1 MKGGNEMINYYDLL
15 GVSPDATDEEIR
27 KAYKKNMKYYH
38 PDINKSANAE
48 NMSKALNNARDILL
62 DPLKREAYDIELGIS
77 KEQHRYHQD
86 DENVQYDSS
95 YGHNE
100 STDQEQNIYY
110 FETVTEA
117 FNYWMKNSDHG
128 ILRKMFSI
136 LAMIFIW
143 IFCKLL
149 MIIEIPVYAIL
160 SMINEMGRIWLM
172 IGALCFLI
180 QLFLGFDYFDFVPD
194 LKSKIFL
201 YIVTIFMFIGPS
213 LLSDILI
220 DSLPR
225 WVYAINSQGNLLMM
239 KVMGFRKL

>member
-1 MKGGNEMINYYDLL
+1 MINYYDLL

-38 PDINKSANAE
+38 PDVNKSANAE

-62 DPLKREAYDIELGIS
+62 DPIKRKAYDIELGIRQ
-77 KEQHRYHQD
+77 EQNCYHHNED
-86 DENVQYDSS
+86 AQYNSSSS
-95 YGHNE
+95 YG
-100 STDQEQNIYY
+100 STEKTENIYY
-110 FETVTEA
+110 FETVLDA
-117 FNYWMKNSDHG
+117 FNHWMKNSDDG
-128 ILRKMFSI
+128 IVKKLLSI
-136 LAMIFIW
+136 IAMIFIW
-143 IFCKLL
+143 TFCKIL

-160 SMINEMGRIWLM
+160 SMINAMGQIWLM

-194 LKSKIFL
+194 LKAKIFL
-201 YIVTIFMFIGPS
+201 YIVSIFMFIGPS

-220 DSLPR
+220 DLLPR

>member
-1 MKGGNEMINYYDLL
+1 
-15 GVSPDATDEEIR
+15 
-27 KAYKKNMKYYH
+27 
-38 PDINKSANAE
+38 
-48 NMSKALNNARDILL
+48 
-62 DPLKREAYDIELGIS
+62 
-77 KEQHRYHQD
+77 
-86 DENVQYDSS
+86 
-95 YGHNE
+95 
-100 STDQEQNIYY
+100 
-110 FETVTEA
+110 
-117 FNYWMKNSDHG
+117 MKNSDHG

-143 IFCKLL
+143 TFCKLL
-149 MIIEIPVYAIL
+149 MIIEIPIYAIL

>member
-1 MKGGNEMINYYDLL
+1 MINYYDLL

-62 DPLKREAYDIELGIS
+62 DPLKREAYDIKLGIR

-117 FNYWMKNSDHG
+117 FNY
-128 ILRKMFSI
+128 
-136 LAMIFIW
+136 
-143 IFCKLL
+143 
-149 MIIEIPVYAIL
+149 
-160 SMINEMGRIWLM
+160 
-172 IGALCFLI
+172 
-180 QLFLGFDYFDFVPD
+180 
-194 LKSKIFL
+194 
-201 YIVTIFMFIGPS
+201 
-213 LLSDILI
+213 
-220 DSLPR
+220 
-225 WVYAINSQGNLLMM
+225 
-239 KVMGFRKL
+239 